1 MEPGTPPGLSAAAV
15 AYAVVMSA
23 PTRLLIKDYARGA
36 AHGHFGRS
44 AKPWNPRNPLHC
56 HDFPEV
62 CWITGGEGWQL
73 HPEGRTP
80 LKPGT
85 LLLVRPEDS
94 HGFTA
99 SAPGG
104 VLRLANLAVSA
115 ATWAE
120 LVARYREDPLA
131 RPYAERAI
139 MLTAPMLAE
148 LDRAALDLDRGRVD
162 RLAVEQVLIHVWGA
176 LRRIEASQPE
186 TPEWLR
192 AACAALQAPARF
204 RAGTAAFVA
213 AAGHSPEH
221 VARAARRFLGRT
233 PTDLVNEARLAHAA
247 RLLAEDPRDIAAIA
261 LDCGLANLGHFY
273 RLFRRQF
280 GVTPAEYRRRQR
292 RIVGG

>member
-1 MEPGTPPGLSAAAV
+1 MPS
-15 AYAVVMSA
+15 
-23 PTRLLIKDYARGA
+23 PTRLLIRDYASGGA
-36 AHGHFGRS
+36 YGHFGRS
-44 AKPWNPRNPLHC
+44 AMPWNARTLLHF

-62 CWITGGEGWQL
+62 CWITGGEGWHR
-73 HPEGRTP
+73 HPDGRAP
-80 LKPGT
+80 LTPGT
-85 LLLVRPEDS
+85 LLLVRPEDA

-99 SAPGG
+99 AVPGG
-104 VLRLANLAVSA
+104 VLRLANLAIPA
-115 ATWAE
+115 AAWAE
-120 LVARYREDPLA
+120 LVARYREDPLD
-131 RPYAERAI
+131 RPWAERTVK
-139 MLTAPMLAE
+139 LTAPMLAE

-186 TPEWLR
+186 APEWLR
-192 AACAALQAPARF
+192 AACAAMQAPARF

-233 PTDLVNEARLAHAA
+233 PTELVNEARLAHAA

-261 LDCGLANLGHFY
+261 IDCGLAHLGHFY